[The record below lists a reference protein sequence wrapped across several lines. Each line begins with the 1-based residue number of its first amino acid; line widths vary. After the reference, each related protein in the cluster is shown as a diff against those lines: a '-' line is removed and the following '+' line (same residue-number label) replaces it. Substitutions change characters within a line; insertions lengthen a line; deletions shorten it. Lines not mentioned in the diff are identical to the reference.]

1 MARRRGM
8 IRYGSFAEVTHGIV
22 KPKAWV
28 IDKIRRWLWGI
39 VLVSLYAVTMTTL
52 TAIGQ
57 ALLADLFNSL
67 AVASVITKI
76 TISLIQLLMVSF
88 TAVLLWGMHQ
98 GSQTTMPTF
107 SAKIPRFEPR
117 PPPDFEAGE
126 TWDDWLRKGV
136 RIGRW
141 QGAVGSLEPGE
152 IAWMQ
157 VIDTH
162 PLIAAE
168 TRMGKSTALWAL
180 LWELKPAIDAG
191 VVEVIMFD
199 PKVGMEMAAA
209 VRLGL
214 IKSTERFG
222 RDHGDEID
230 HFFYGQ
236 GVGGPDPNHPER
248 WLGKRYED
256 TWVEPLEHQVF
267 EMRDRAAEVRES
279 GAGQHV
285 VASQKRPWRFV
296 VVDEGASIIRQ
307 GANPTT
313 RQRIISAFLNLG
325 DQGAGAG
332 YTLVVC
338 TQHPDMKRIP
348 FRHALT
354 SGLCGLVKTW
364 EAVEMVL
371 GRGSYGRGAYGDQL
385 DPNIPGVF
393 FMSRKGAWQLRV
405 QDAKPK
411 FTPKPRGGGLP
422 IEDEVP
428 IGTEPSNEELAT
440 IHQLRRPLPA
450 SMPDREYE
458 HVRKEATG

>member
-1 MARRRGM
+1 M

-22 KPKAWV
+22 KFRPWV
-28 IDKIRRWLWGI
+28 IDKIRRWLWSI
-39 VLVSLYAVTMTTL
+39 VLVSLYAVTL
-52 TAIGQ
+52 TCLVAFGQ
-57 ALLADLFNSL
+57 SLLAGLFNSL
-67 AVASVITKI
+67 AVASVVTKI
-76 TISLIQLLMVSF
+76 TVSLAQLLMVGF
-88 TAVLLWGMHQ
+88 TATLLWGMHS
-98 GSQTTMPTF
+98 GATTVMPTF
-107 SAKIPRFEPR
+107 SAEIERFEPR
-117 PPPDFEAGE
+117 PPPDFAKGE

-152 IAWMQ
+152 IAWME

-168 TRMGKSTALWAL
+168 TRMGKSNAIWAL

-191 VVEVIMFD
+191 VVEIIMFD
-199 PKVGMEMAAA
+199 PKVGMEFAAA

-214 IKSTERFG
+214 VKSTEAFG
-222 RDHGDEID
+222 RDHVDEVD

-256 TWVEPLEHQVF
+256 TWVEPLEHAVHD
-267 EMRDRAAEVRES
+267 MRERAAEVRNS

-285 VASQKRPWRFV
+285 VASTKRKWRFIV
-296 VVDEGASIIRQ
+296 IDEGASMIRQ

-313 RQRIISAFLNLG
+313 RQRIISAILNLG

-332 YTLVVC
+332 YTLVVG

-385 DPNIPGVF
+385 SPKVPGVF
-393 FMSRKGAWQLRV
+393 FMSRHGAWQLRV
-405 QDAKPK
+405 QNAKPSFK
-411 FTPKPRGGGLP
+411 PKPRGGGKP
-422 IEDEVP
+422 IE
-428 IGTEPSNEELAT
+428 EELPAPLEPNNE
-440 IHQLRRPLPA
+440 QLASVHPLRQPA
-450 SMPDREYE
+450 QIGSAWPTREYE
-458 HVRKEATG
+458 HVRKEATGRAA